1 MEKWKVNFEDAE
13 GKKLLEVH
21 SAMKILN
28 GNFMKVAK
36 DNKER
41 FELLQKE
48 FSAFDGALRNQIG
61 DVRHKTEV
69 DLKLTEDRTMML
81 IDKYF

>member
-28 GNFMKVAK
+28 GNFMKVNK
-36 DNKER
+36 DTKDR
-41 FELLQKE
+41 FEIHQKE
-48 FSAFDGALRNQIG
+48 LQSLDNALRN
-61 DVRHKTEV
+61 
-69 DLKLTEDRTMML
+69 
-81 IDKYF
+81 

>member
-28 GNFMKVAK
+28 GNFMKVNK
-36 DNKER
+36 DTKER
-41 FELLQKE
+41 FDLIQKE
-48 FSAFDGALRNQIG
+48 F
-61 DVRHKTEV
+61 
-69 DLKLTEDRTMML
+69 
-81 IDKYF
+81 

>member
-41 FELLQKE
+41 FELL
-48 FSAFDGALRNQIG
+48 
-61 DVRHKTEV
+61 
-69 DLKLTEDRTMML
+69 
-81 IDKYF
+81 